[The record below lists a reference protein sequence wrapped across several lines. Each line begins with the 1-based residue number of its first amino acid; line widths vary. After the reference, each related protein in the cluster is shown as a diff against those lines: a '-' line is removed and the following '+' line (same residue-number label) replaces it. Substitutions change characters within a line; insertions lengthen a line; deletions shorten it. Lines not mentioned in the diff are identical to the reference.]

1 MRFGPKQ
8 LRFLKQLLPFV
19 AIWTLFGLLYTLI
32 EYGILGSHP
41 IYPATGNQYNFQA
54 NLTYSL
60 PASMLMGIV
69 QGITEL
75 LWLKK
80 LLQSRTVWKKILL
93 KTFIYV
99 VLICI
104 FLLALTSI
112 TNYINIQYLELDKTV
127 SEEVKSFFYSFSFW
141 TVVLYVGVAVL
152 LTLFVSEVQDYVGGS
167 IFENFLLGKYHS
179 PIQEERIFMFLDM
192 RSSTSIAEKMGH
204 QHYFNLMR
212 DYYSDMTDAIVES
225 DGEIYQ
231 YVGDE
236 VVISWPK
243 TKGLYRLNCLQCY
256 YKIKQ
261 SINHR
266 SVYYQNTYGLLP
278 VFKAGM
284 HLGEVTTGEIGILKK
299 EIIYTGD
306 VLNTT
311 ARIQSKCNLFN
322 TDLLVSRALIDQL
335 KLPTSYQIIAVDRLQ
350 LRGKS
355 AYTEL
360 CTILRDTA

>member
-1 MRFGPKQ
+1 MIVLGPKQ
-8 LRFLKQLLPFV
+8 VRFIKQLLPFV

-32 EYGILGSHP
+32 EYGILGTHP
-41 IYPATGNQYNFQA
+41 IYPATGNQYNFKA
-54 NLTYSL
+54 NLIYSL
-60 PASMLMGIV
+60 PASVLMGVV
-69 QGITEL
+69 QGVTEL

-80 LLQSRTVWKKILL
+80 LLRNRTVWKKILL

-99 VLICI
+99 VLITI
-104 FLLALTSI
+104 FLLLLTSF
-112 TNYINIQYLELDKTV
+112 TNYINIQQLDLDKTV
-127 SEEVKSFFYSFSFW
+127 SQEVKSFFYSFSFW
-141 TVVLYVGVAVL
+141 TVVMYVGVAVL

-204 QHYFNLMR
+204 KTYFNLMS
-212 DYYSDMTDAIVES
+212 DYYSDMTDAIVET

-236 VVISWPK
+236 IVISWSK
-243 TKGLYRLNCLQCY
+243 NKGLARLNCLQCF
-256 YKIKQ
+256 YKIKE
-261 SINHR
+261 SISKR
-266 SVYYQNTYGLLP
+266 ASYFENTYGLLP
-278 VFKAGM
+278 VFKAGL

-335 KLPTSYQIIAVDRLQ
+335 MLPASYQVIEVDRLQ

-355 AYTEL
+355 NYTQL
-360 CTILRDTA
+360 CTVIKAS